1 MKKIFSI
8 ALTICALIITSSAF
22 ANNKIISTM
31 FVVEC
36 NESITLRDA
45 PSIYANELAQIPL
58 GQAVGFI
65 ENAGNGFYK
74 INYDGIVGYALAQ
87 YLSADRSG
95 SPIGGTVV
103 NCKISI
109 TLRAEPAVTAAEL
122 MQIPLGERVTVYH
135 YEDTEDF
142 FCVRY
147 RGVKGYV
154 LKTYIRTDDQN
165 YR

>member
-1 MKKIFSI
+1 MKKLLLI
-8 ALTICALIITSSAF
+8 ALTICALLITSTALAS
-22 ANNKIISTM
+22 NKIISTM

-45 PSIYANELAQIPL
+45 PSIDANELAQIPL

-74 INYDGIVGYALAQ
+74 INYDGIVGYALAE

-95 SPIGGTVV
+95 VAGIFGRVV

-109 TLRAEPAVTAAEL
+109 TLRESPSVNAREI
-122 MQIPLGERVTVYH
+122 MQIPLGERVTLLQGG
-135 YEDTEDF
+135 DTADF
-142 FCVRY
+142 YFVRY
-147 RGVKGYV
+147 RGYDGYV
-154 LKTYIRTDDQN
+154 LKTYIRIE
-165 YR
+165 

>member
-1 MKKIFSI
+1 MKKILVFVTAMLI
-8 ALTICALIITSSAF
+8 AWTSSVAF
-22 ANNKIISTM
+22 ASNKIVSTM

-45 PSIYANELAQIPL
+45 PSVNARELAQIPL

-65 ENAGNGFYK
+65 EKAANGFYK
-74 INYDGIVGYALAQ
+74 INYNGLVGYALSQ

-95 SPIGGTVV
+95 VAGIFGRVV

-122 MQIPLGERVTVYH
+122 MQIPLGERVTMY
-135 YEDTEDF
+135 YGDETEDF
-142 FCVRY
+142 YCVKY

-154 LKTYIRTDDQN
+154 LKTYIRVDA
-165 YR
+165 

>member
-1 MKKIFSI
+1 MKKFLILI
-8 ALTICALIITSSAF
+8 AAMLMTLTASVTF
-22 ANNKIISTM
+22 ANERIVSTM

-45 PSIYANELAQIPL
+45 PSVHAREIAQIPL

-65 ENAGNGFYK
+65 KDVGNGFYK
-74 INYDGIVGYALAQ
+74 INYDGLVGYALAE

-95 SPIGGTVV
+95 VAGIFGRVV

-109 TLRAEPAVTAAEL
+109 TLREYPSVEAAEL
-122 MQIPLGERVTVYH
+122 MQIPLGERVSIYPGEETD
-135 YEDTEDF
+135 EF
-142 FCVRY
+142 FCVKY

-154 LKTYIRTDDQN
+154 LKTYIRVDA
-165 YR
+165 